1 VKEIVVLSGRVG
13 ADKTSL
19 VGFLAT
25 LARSKVLAAYDVDT
39 AGRIGSPGRWSHC
52 GGALPIP
59 WMPGMEDNP
68 W

>member
-39 AGRIGSPGRWSHC
+39 AGRIAWY
-52 GGALPIP
+52 GG
-59 WMPGMEDNP
+59 
-68 W
+68 